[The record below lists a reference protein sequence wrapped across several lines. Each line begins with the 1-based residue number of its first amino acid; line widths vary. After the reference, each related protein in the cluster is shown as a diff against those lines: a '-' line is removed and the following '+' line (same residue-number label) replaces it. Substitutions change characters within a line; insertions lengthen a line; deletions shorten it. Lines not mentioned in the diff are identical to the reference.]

1 MSDET
6 AVQVASTDSARLPSR
21 SGILKRSFDILNA
34 FRPGDV
40 CVQPTEL
47 ARRTGLSKATGHR
60 IVQEMVNLG
69 ILERSDAGVRIG
81 LRMFEI
87 GQLVPLNSTLRVAAL
102 PFLTDLAETTGGAMH
117 LAVLEAPWTTA
128 RPGHGGGLGDPRLL
142 PARGRRTDPG
152 EFPGRPA
159 RSGTQADSGGT
170 CPRPDPALCPRSGG
184 RPGSGRGDRGSR
196 ARSDRAFDR
205 GAVVAASGGYAGIAT
220 IRAGAPSRRQGPQ
233 PDPASA
239 HGATRGSHPVTGA
252 QKRRKITQRW
262 MAKLQIVAAPWAMTK
277 AISWAV
283 G

>member
-87 GQLVPLNSTLRVAAL
+87 GQLVPLHSPLRVAAL

-117 LAVLEAPWTTA
+117 LAVLEGNDVVYLEIVNPIKGLSS
-128 RPGHGGGLGDPRLL
+128 RPGGRL
-142 PARGRRTDPG
+142 PAQATAAGWAILAFSPPEVAARTLANSPADRRGPGRRPTAEELARVRTQRYARDPEG
-152 EFPGRPA
+152 DREAVEAIAVPVLDLTGRSIAALSLLHPA
-159 RSGTQADSGGT
+159 GTQEL
-170 CPRPDPALCPRSGG
+170 RRFVPALQ
-184 RPGSGRGDRGSR
+184 
-196 ARSDRAFDR
+196 
-205 GAVVAASGGYAGIAT
+205 VAAKALSRILHRHTVRHGDH
-220 IRAGAPSRRQGPQ
+220 IR
-233 PDPASA
+233 
-239 HGATRGSHPVTGA
+239 
-252 QKRRKITQRW
+252 
-262 MAKLQIVAAPWAMTK
+262 
-277 AISWAV
+277 
-283 G
+283 